1 MNSLPMTWPDKVS
14 LCEVGLRDGLQN
26 EKTIPSVEQ
35 KLQLLDAVVASGV
48 KIIEIGAFVHPKAV
62 PQMADTDALCRAMK

>member
-1 MNSLPMTWPDKVS
+1 MSASNMAWPAKVT

-26 EKTIPSVEQ
+26 EKTIPTVEQ

-48 KIIEIGAFVHPKAV
+48 KIIEVGATWA
-62 PQMADTDALCRAMK
+62 R